1 MSTSHSLLEEARF
14 ALPGRS
20 DLECIQEIAARI
32 IEDLGEEPPISLEVV
47 ASYRDITAVKV
58 EPLPFAGSLTPEATG
73 LVMRLNASDS
83 WGRRRFSG
91 FHEVGHTFQ
100 PGYRQMTLFRCDP
113 SPTRTAASQPEQ
125 LADAAAAELLL
136 PRRFFLRDLIE
147 ADSGWD
153 GIEQIASHYD
163 ASLSATALRAVH
175 LAPRPTLLVVLEPG
189 VRKEERGR
197 LDAESKL
204 PRNHERFEWFFSI
217 CPAQQVSD

>member
-1 MSTSHSLLEEARF
+1 
-14 ALPGRS
+14 
-20 DLECIQEIAARI
+20 
-32 IEDLGEEPPISLEVV
+32 
-47 ASYRDITAVKV
+47 
-58 EPLPFAGSLTPEATG
+58 
-73 LVMRLNASDS
+73 
-83 WGRRRFSG
+83 
-91 FHEVGHTFQ
+91 
-100 PGYRQMTLFRCDP
+100 MTLFRCDP
-113 SPTRTAASQPEQ
+113 SPTRTAGVNPSNLQMPLQP
-125 LADAAAAELLL
+125 AAPAAALL
-136 PRRFFLRDLIE
+136 PSRNLIE

-204 PRNHERFEWFFSI
+204 LRNDERFEWFFSI